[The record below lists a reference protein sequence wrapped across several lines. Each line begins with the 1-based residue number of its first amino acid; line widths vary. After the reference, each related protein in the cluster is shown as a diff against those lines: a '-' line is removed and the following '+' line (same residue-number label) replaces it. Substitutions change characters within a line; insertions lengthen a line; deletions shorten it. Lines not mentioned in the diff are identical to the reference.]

1 MGVLTFYISFHAFF
15 KNSVYYLKL
24 QFHQNLIRRALGL
37 TFLIL
42 SNANWQSS
50 FQIVGWFFL
59 KRWKIGSHMFINLA
73 MKRLM
78 YYNLPRKP
86 LISFSIFST
95 SMSSMALILS
105 RSTSMPRSLTIC
117 PNSFPEVTPKVHFLG
132 FNLNLNFW
140 ILSKNLSKASKW
152 SALPQDFTIISS
164 T

>member
-1 MGVLTFYISFHAFF
+1 MVFY
-15 KNSVYYLKL
+15 
-24 QFHQNLIRRALGL
+24 HQNLIRRALGL

-117 PNSFPEVTPKVHFLG
+117 PNNSQKSLQRCTPWGSTSIWIFESFQRIFLKPLG
-132 FNLNLNFW
+132 DPLYLRISQSYHPNIPQHPF
-140 ILSKNLSKASKW
+140 ASCQEIK
-152 SALPQDFTIISS
+152 
-164 T
+164 